1 MREPTREP
9 TRELPPGLREAAL
22 VVLRDVRLWRLPP
35 DRWER
40 LAGLLDTAAGALR
53 AGDADRFDQATVELE
68 LAGPVRITRIG
79 DPHRGSPR
87 ESVPA
92 PAPPPVRERLNHL
105 IHTLSGGPGGTPDED
120 GRPPDDGPRGG
131 QRPGGRP

>member
-1 MREPTREP
+1 MSEPL
-9 TRELPPGLREAAL
+9 RELPPELREAAL

-40 LAGLLDTAAGALR
+40 LARLLDTAAGALR
-53 AGDADRFDQATVELE
+53 AGDAHRFDQATVDLE

-79 DPHRGSPR
+79 DTHRGSAR
-87 ESVPA
+87 ESAPT

-105 IHTLSGGPGGTPDED
+105 IHTLSGGPGAMADED
-120 GRPPDDGPRGG
+120 GRPRDDGPRGG
-131 QRPGGRP
+131 QRTGGRP